1 MFGKFQHPVLAK
13 GYRETIRAI
22 RTIGRECVQKR
33 ISAIENGEQVP
44 NDILTHIV
52 KITSGLLL
60 VLIYPQHERIF
71 IFVFVPFFSVAK
83 VGDIDIED
91 LVDDFSTFYVAGKLA
106 DLNNFIIVV
115 QKLGLAFLI
124 PNRGTARLTKF

>member
-1 MFGKFQHPVLAK
+1 M
-13 GYRETIRAI
+13 
-22 RTIGRECVQKR
+22 C
-33 ISAIENGEQVP
+33 
-44 NDILTHIV
+44 
-52 KITSGLLL
+52 
-60 VLIYPQHERIF
+60 QHERIF

>member
-1 MFGKFQHPVLAK
+1 MRESSYFCLFHFFPVA
-13 GYRETIRAI
+13 T
-22 RTIGRECVQKR
+22 
-33 ISAIENGEQVP
+33 
-44 NDILTHIV
+44 
-52 KITSGLLL
+52 
-60 VLIYPQHERIF
+60 
-71 IFVFVPFFSVAK
+71 

-91 LVDDFSTFYVAGKLA
+91 LVDDFTTFYVAGILA